1 MTMNPENPDN
11 LELENQKTAITHIA
25 VFEYRHSGQEKIAGI
40 KRYGHDI
47 EICRTI
53 NIEQPLPNFIPEPED
68 FIDDNFKADLVLCFI
83 KHPDLADY
91 IASICRRKGIPII
104 ASGTKTENALTPF
117 TCCGLGRHS
126 GLGAYGKQFGVPEFE
141 VDLEDGL
148 ISAIRIERG
157 ASCGATWK
165 AAAKVIGLPVAE
177 ALPVIGREVQYFCA
191 ADPSAFDPISGK
203 SSLHYAGHVHIKAL
217 RKAVDNAGS

>member
-1 MTMNPENPDN
+1 MNPENP
-11 LELENQKTAITHIA
+11 ELENPKTEITRIA

-53 NIEQPLPNFIPEPED
+53 NIEQPLPDFIPEPED

-83 KHPDLADY
+83 KHPDLAYY

-148 ISAIRIERG
+148 ISAIRIKRG

-165 AAAKVIGLPVAE
+165 AA
-177 ALPVIGREVQYFCA
+177 
-191 ADPSAFDPISGK
+191 
-203 SSLHYAGHVHIKAL
+203 
-217 RKAVDNAGS
+217 